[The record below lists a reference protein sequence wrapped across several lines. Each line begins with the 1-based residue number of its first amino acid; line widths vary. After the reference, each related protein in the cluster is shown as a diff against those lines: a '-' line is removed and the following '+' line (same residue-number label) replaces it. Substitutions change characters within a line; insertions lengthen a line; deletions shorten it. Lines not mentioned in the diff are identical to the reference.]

1 MCSDAEMPVHPTPRP
16 VLLIDGGIRA
26 NNEGEFRPAG
36 PPPPR
41 NGPKKA
47 ALVEANDTRQS
58 YILGARGGRGQ
69 Y

>member
-1 MCSDAEMPVHPTPRP
+1 MGSDTVTDIPVHPTPRP
-16 VLLIDGGIRA
+16 ELLIDGGIRA
-26 NNEGEFRPAG
+26 NDEGEFRPAG

-47 ALVEANDTRQS
+47 ALVEAKDAE
-58 YILGARGGRGQ
+58 LDARGQGGRVQ